1 MRWREPIVHNAARW
15 AAALA
20 FGLLTTAA
28 GAADVQVFHADS
40 LAGPMLELK
49 RAFEA
54 KRPGANIVL
63 TPGVSREL
71 AERILRGDSVDV
83 FAPSSPAVIDEDLM
97 NKPIG
102 GTGPAAGTPA
112 ASWYVV
118 FSANEMV
125 VITAKGNPLGIQRV
139 SDLARPGVRFVRING
154 EKDLATA
161 RTIDFLQRAAAADGE
176 PALAQKII
184 DGAPASVSADGKPVT
199 IPAAVDAVKSGKADA
214 AVVYYSAAVAAR
226 RDIEILRFADSVNL
240 SESIRNAATVPGT
253 ASNVADAVAFV
264 AFLLTPEAQS
274 ILRDTGQPPV
284 VPAIRKGAV
293 PAGDPVGDACNAAG

>member
-1 MRWREPIVHNAARW
+1 MMRAAARR

-28 GAADVQVFHADS
+28 TAADVQVFHADS

-49 RAFEA
+49 RAFET
-54 KRPGANIVL
+54 KRPGANVVL
-63 TPGVSREL
+63 TSGVSRQL
-71 AERILRGDSVDV
+71 AERILRGDGVDV

-97 NKPIG
+97 NRPIG
-102 GTGPAAGTPA
+102 GTGPAAGKTA

-125 VITAKGNPLGIQRV
+125 VITAKDNPLGVRRV
-139 SDLARPGVRFVRING
+139 SELARPGLRFVRVNG

-161 RTIDFLQRAAAADGE
+161 RTINFLQRAAAADGE

-184 DGAPASVSADGKPVT
+184 DTAPASVSADGKPVT
-199 IPAAVDAVKSGKADA
+199 VPAAVDAVKSGKADA
-214 AVVYYSAAVAAR
+214 TVVYYSSAVAAR
-226 RDIEILRFADSVNL
+226 KDIEILRFADSINM

-253 ASNVADAVAFV
+253 ASNVADAIAFI
-264 AFLLTPEAQS
+264 AFLLTSEAQA
-274 ILRDTGQPPV
+274 ILKETGQPPV
-284 VPAIRKGAV
+284 VPAIRKGTI
-293 PAGDPVGDACNAAG
+293 PAGIP